1 MTERRATDLIIL
13 ERLASLEN
21 KLLSHI
27 ADETAMFESINR
39 AFPDGPENHRLA
51 HAIAIEAADAEK
63 KFWRELKLNL
73 IEKGL
78 WSIILVLIGLAL
90 TGVSA
95 KITEIV
101 K

>member
-1 MTERRATDLIIL
+1 MTERRATDLILL
-13 ERLASLEN
+13 ERLDSLEN
-21 KLLSHI
+21 KLRTHI
-27 ADETAMFESINR
+27 ADETALFELINR

-51 HAIAIEAADAEK
+51 HAIAIEAAEAEK

-78 WSIILVLIGLAL
+78 WSIILVLMGLAL
-90 TGVSA
+90 MGVSA